1 MFEDL
6 AKTTRATPGEQG
18 QCTVARISCHQQL
31 RRLEFADIHQLV
43 PHRDPADLDRRRHG
57 HRFRTEIDH
66 HLLEAAPAML
76 LCGQQSINAHAIR
89 HLGLIIAL
97 DLDVQ
102 NDAIIEF
109 DEQIGDSLLDDRE
122 LDVQESADL
131 ASTGVSSKD
140 ARPVPLKQIL
150 DHRIV
155 ADRINP
161 ARSCWFGHDP
171 SVETGGPVR
180 PYPPC
185 IGRGYARDIRAN
197 LSTEQ
202 PAPFPSSGI
211 FRSLERMKDS
221 TS

>member
-1 MFEDL
+1 
-6 AKTTRATPGEQG
+6 
-18 QCTVARISCHQQL
+18 
-31 RRLEFADIHQLV
+31 
-43 PHRDPADLDRRRHG
+43 
-57 HRFRTEIDH
+57 
-66 HLLEAAPAML
+66 ML

-180 PYPPC
+180 PYPLVLEGDMLATS
-185 IGRGYARDIRAN
+185 GRTLV
-197 LSTEQ
+197 LS
-202 PAPFPSSGI
+202 
-211 FRSLERMKDS
+211 SLLHSLRPGFFVAWKG
-221 TS
+221 